1 MRVRQDEKIARLESV
16 PLFSGLRRR
25 ELEKVAR
32 LCTRTDAAAGAVL
45 CREGSAGHEFFVIL
59 EGTADVTIAGK
70 TVNKM
75 GPGDFFGELALL
87 DAGPRVATV
96 TASAPLIA
104 LVLTSSEFRTLLNDE
119 PQVAVRL
126 LPAIGQRLR
135 SMRAAT

>member
-1 MRVRQDEKIARLESV
+1 MRVRHDDKIVRLQSV

-32 LCTRTDAAAGAVL
+32 LCTRSDVDAGEVL

-59 EGTADVTIAGK
+59 EGGADVTIGRK
-70 TVNKM
+70 KVNTL

-96 TASAPLIA
+96 TASSPLIA